1 MALLAY
7 VSGHGFGH
15 WTRSEPVLA
24 RLAAGVGGGP
34 PIAVHVRTGGRA
46 LPLARQAAWAAS
58 VSEVDVGPGAIQ
70 RDPLQMDLPATRAAL
85 ESHLAAWPRVL
96 AEEVALGRELGARL
110 VYADV
115 PPLGL
120 EVARA
125 LGVPGV
131 ALANFTWSWIY
142 AAWGERDPFFARAA
156 ARMAAAEALAS
167 DAIRLPGGG
176 GLESLGGPT
185 SPELAIRRPPTCS
198 REAARARL
206 LAGEHAGDRRPL
218 VLLSFGGY
226 GHLLDLSA
234 HAAAHPEYLFVA
246 FAAPAGERP
255 PNLLVLP
262 HVHDLAH
269 QDLVLAADALLA
281 KPGYGTVSECLTRPT
296 PMVYV
301 IPEGEFVEHPRL
313 AAMVERWLPCQ
324 ALAREDLLA
333 GRWGPA
339 LARALTARPREAP
352 PHNGLDQ
359 AVARLAAWW
368 ART

>member
-15 WTRSEPVLA
+15 WTRSEPVLE
-24 RLAAGVGGGP
+24 RLAGRG
-34 PIAVHVRTGGRA
+34 IDVHVRTGGRA
-46 LPLARQAAWAAS
+46 LPLARRAAWARS
-58 VSEVDVGPGAIQ
+58 VTEVDVGPGAIQ

-85 ESHLAAWPRVL
+85 EAHLRGWSATVAR
-96 AEEVALGRELGARL
+96 EVELGRRLGARL

-120 EVARA
+120 EVAA
-125 LGVPGV
+125 TLGVPGV

-142 AAWGERDPFFARAA
+142 AAWGARDPFFAAA
-156 ARMAAAEALAS
+156 AERMAEAEALAH

-176 GLESLGGPT
+176 GLETLGRARGLAQDE
-185 SPELAIRRPPTCS
+185 PELAIRRPPTCT
-198 REAARARL
+198 RQAARARL
-206 LAGEHAGDRRPL
+206 LGPQGERDPRPL

-234 HAAAHPEYLFVA
+234 HAAALPQYRFVA
-246 FAAPAGERP
+246 FAAPQGPRP
-255 PNLLVLP
+255 ENLLVLP
-262 HVHDLAH
+262 HEHDLAH

-324 ALAREDLLA
+324 ALAREEVLA
-333 GRWGPA
+333 GRWAPA
-339 LARALTARPREAP
+339 LEAALRARPREQP
-352 PHNGLDQ
+352 PGNGLDE

-368 ART
+368 ERA